1 MSGMLHESNL
11 NMQKRERF
19 SEKVSTYYLELER
32 LLDRVEN
39 AANHYQ
45 ALGIDRSATTED
57 IQVAYRKSVTVL
69 YPSQY
74 GINISLPEAVEEKTK
89 KALEKVSQAFNA
101 LGNYGR
107 RVEYDNSLRKKN
119 AAPIPVRDP
128 DSFKRQEPPRPAQT
142 GELPALSP
150 PQAATSAPVG
160 IEADKPLSDNPAQ
173 TQKSSP
179 TPDAQKTTPSPAQQE
194 LNLLNLLATHNEAY
208 VEAVGV
214 DTSKDH
220 RKCPRFKLKIPVRV
234 SGYDKDGKKWKDM
247 GQTIDVSR
255 FGVAFSMRARTRR
268 GMVLHLNLP
277 LPTRLRAHGYSDPSY
292 SVWAIVRRVE
302 PPRSGV
308 REVGVEFLGEHPP
321 PGFLAKPGSLYR
333 NRNWDGVERRR
344 EDRKVVAEQV
354 TLEFL
359 DENQKTLAKEKGVI
373 ENVSRT
379 GARVRLKSVPDE
391 FDTVR
396 VTGRSGSFTSLAA
409 VRDWF
414 AGKDGYERLC
424 LNFLEEKWPV

>member
-1 MSGMLHESNL
+1 
-11 NMQKRERF
+11 
-19 SEKVSTYYLELER
+19 
-32 LLDRVEN
+32 
-39 AANHYQ
+39 
-45 ALGIDRSATTED
+45 
-57 IQVAYRKSVTVL
+57 
-69 YPSQY
+69 
-74 GINISLPEAVEEKTK
+74 
-89 KALEKVSQAFNA
+89 ALEKISQAFNTLA
-101 LGNYGR
+101 NYGR
-107 RVEYDNSLRKKN
+107 RVEYDNSLRRKT

-142 GELPALSP
+142 GELPALSLP
-150 PQAATSAPVG
+150 AEATTAQVG
-160 IEADKPLSDNPAQ
+160 IESDKALSDNPTVAP
-173 TQKSSP
+173 KANP
-179 TPDAQKTTPSPAQQE
+179 TPDAQKANPTPDAQKAAPTPAQEE
-194 LNLLNLLATHNEAY
+194 LNLLNLLATHNEVY

-214 DTSKDH
+214 DAAKDH

-234 SGYDKDGKKWKDM
+234 SGYDKDGNKWKDM

-277 LPTRLRAHGYSDPSY
+277 LPARLRAHGYSDPSY

-302 PPRSGV
+302 PPRNGV

-344 EDRKVVAEQV
+344 EDRKAVAEHV
-354 TLEFL
+354 KLEFL
-359 DENQKTLAKEKGVI
+359 DENQKTVSKEKGVL

-391 FDTVR
+391 FDMVR